1 VENRSLNNKLSA
13 GAARTALV
21 GAALTLVTAMSAGCT
36 SWTSSTH
43 GDPMLPYDS
52 ERRHPILISNEPE
65 TFDMRVGMNGPALS
79 PQIETAVR
87 EYVSEYRSD
96 GTGSITIQVPS
107 GSANEVAAAA
117 TGHALHYALVR
128 AGVPRG
134 HISVAPY
141 EVGDHA
147 ELAPLRLSYLRVKA
161 VVPSCGIWPE
171 TEQNPINNSQYH
183 NFGCATNQN
192 LAAMVA
198 NPADLLRPRPM
209 TPADGGRRANVMQ
222 IYVDTGNVGW
232 EPQPANGLLG
242 EPQQLGGN

>member
-1 VENRSLNNKLSA
+1 VENRTLHNKLFA
-13 GAARTALV
+13 GTARNALV
-21 GAALTLVTAMSAGCT
+21 GAAFVAVVSAGCT
-36 SWTSSTH
+36 SLSSH
-43 GDPMLPYDS
+43 DPNQMLAYDNN
-52 ERRHPILISNEPE
+52 RRHPILISNEPE

-87 EYVSEYRSD
+87 QYVSEYRSN

-107 GSANEVAAAA
+107 GSANAVAAAS

-134 HISVAPY
+134 HIQVAPY

-161 VVPSCGIWPE
+161 VVPTCGIWPE
-171 TEQNPINNSQYH
+171 TEANPIDNSQYH
-183 NFGCATNQN
+183 NFGCATTQN
-192 LAAMVA
+192 LAAMTA

-209 TPADGGRRANVMQ
+209 TPADGQRRAAVMQ
-222 IYVDTGNVGW
+222 IYIETGNIGW
-232 EPQPANGLLG
+232 EPEPANGLMG
-242 EPQQLGGN
+242 VPQTLGGS

>member
-1 VENRSLNNKLSA
+1 VENRSLHSKPSA

-21 GAALTLVTAMSAGCT
+21 GAALSLVAVVSAGCT
-36 SWTSSTH
+36 SWSSH
-43 GDPMLPYDS
+43 DPNQMLPYDNNQ
-52 ERRHPILISNEPE
+52 RHPILISDEPE
-65 TFDMRVGMNGPALS
+65 AFDLPVGMHGPALS

-87 EYVSEYRSD
+87 QYVRDYRSD

-107 GSANEVAAAA
+107 GSANEIAAAS

-147 ELAPLRLSYLRVKA
+147 EMAPLRLSYLRVKA

-171 TEQNPINNSQYH
+171 TEANPINNSQYH
-183 NFGCATNQN
+183 NFGCATTQN
-192 LAAMVA
+192 LAAMVE
-198 NPADLLRPRPM
+198 NPADLVRPRPM
-209 TPADGGRRANVMQ
+209 TPADGGRRANVLQ
-222 IYVDTGNVGW
+222 IYVDTGNIGW
-232 EPQPANGLLG
+232 DPQPASGLMG
-242 EPQQLGGN
+242 TPQTLGGN